1 MTEAEEV
8 WTKALQVP
16 SQEPWIPAAT
26 SRRMRV
32 PSMFTFFRSALGE
45 KTCGETVFIIH
56 VGLTARK
63 MSRRAE
69 GEVMS
74 ASW

>member
-1 MTEAEEV
+1 M
-8 WTKALQVP
+8 
-16 SQEPWIPAAT
+16 
-26 SRRMRV
+26 
-32 PSMFTFFRSALGE
+32 PSMFTFCRSALGE

-56 VGLTARK
+56 VGLTVRK